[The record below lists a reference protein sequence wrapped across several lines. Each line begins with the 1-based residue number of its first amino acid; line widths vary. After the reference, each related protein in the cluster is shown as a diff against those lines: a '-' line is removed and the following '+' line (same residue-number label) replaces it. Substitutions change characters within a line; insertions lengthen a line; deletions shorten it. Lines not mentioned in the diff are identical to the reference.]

1 MKFLLRL
8 LWAQNGFVNNQTHKP
23 SPSSCMFLF
32 TTSQTVFN
40 IQKLPYPFRLTQ
52 NNVSIYFASF
62 LKWRFHALTLRK
74 LYKKPSL
81 TLSTLE
87 VQKLGKPKNF
97 ATRSLSFWIPH
108 FLRFCL
114 PYKRLQ
120 LFFRSL
126 SFWKPHFLRF
136 CLPYKRLQ
144 LFFAPVPAI
153 KLPLLPKSCVHMFI
167 SLFSEILSHKMNKLK

>member
-1 MKFLLRL
+1 MHLYDHTLFVQLSLVLPMKFLLRL

-40 IQKLPYPFRLTQ
+40 IQKLPHRFRLTQ

-81 TLSTLE
+81 TLSTFE

-97 ATRSLSFWIPH
+97 TT
-108 FLRFCL
+108 
-114 PYKRLQ
+114 
-120 LFFRSL
+120 RSL
-126 SFWKPHFLRF
+126 SFWKPHFLRL
-136 CLPYKRLQ
+136 CAPVQ
-144 LFFAPVPAI
+144 EITIFFAPVAAI
-153 KLPLLPKSCVHMFI
+153 KLPLLPKSCVHMLIF
-167 SLFSEILSHKMNKLK
+167 FSEIFGHKMNNLK